1 MSLQIVDYLI
11 ILGFFVLLLSI
22 GYFTGRKGG
31 DDATDY
37 FLSGRKM
44 PWWILGISMVATT
57 FANDTP
63 TLVTDMVRIDGV
75 ASNWMWWSFLLT
87 GMLTVFIYAKLW
99 NRSKVMTDN
108 EFYELRYS
116 GKAATFLRGFRSIY
130 LGFFYNVIVIA
141 GSCLAFIK
149 MAGILLG
156 VNPATALVVS
166 SIIII
171 VYSTI
176 GGLKSILWAGLLEFT
191 LSMGG
196 AIIAAIY
203 IVNSP
208 EVSGL
213 AGLLSHPNVSGKL
226 DLLPS
231 IDQPDIFLSVFLIP
245 ITIQWWAAWYPGS
258 EPGGGGFIVQ
268 RMLSAK
274 NEKHAVGATF
284 FFNFMHYA
292 VRPWPWILVALASLI
307 VFPDLKS
314 MENEFPGVDPYYVQ
328 NDIAYYAMLKRFL
341 PVGILGLVVT
351 SLISAYMST
360 VASLLNWGSSCLVN
374 DVYKR
379 FVNPNANGKRL
390 VWVGRFSSGIL
401 MLCSVLLAVVLQN
414 ALQAFHYLLMIGAGT
429 GLIYLLRWFWWRI
442 NALSELVAMIAAA
455 FFSIIFIVLENVA
468 QYNDDKSRIVVLG
481 YEMAMAY
488 WNVLKFTG
496 IVFLTTASWLIVT
509 LASKPTDEVTLRSFY
524 SKIIPGGRGWKP
536 VLDRAKAG
544 GIELVKQKNL
554 KWDVPTGLLCMVL
567 GCVIIYSV
575 LFSVGNYLYGKNL
588 LGTIFLALALVSTIF
603 FIRFWSRL
611 TSLDNPN

>member
-1 MSLQIVDYLI
+1 MSLHFVDYLI
-11 ILGFFVLLLSI
+11 ILTFFVLLLSI
-22 GYFTGRKGG
+22 GYLTGRKSG

-63 TLVTDMVRIDGV
+63 TLVTDMVRVDGV

-108 EFYELRYS
+108 EFYEIRYS

-141 GSCLAFIK
+141 GSSLAFIK
-149 MAGILLG
+149 MSGILLG
-156 VNPATALVVS
+156 VSPTTALIVS
-166 SIIII
+166 SVIIL

-196 AIIAAIY
+196 AVVAAIY
-203 IVNSP
+203 IVNAP

-213 AGLLSHPNVSGKL
+213 GNLLSHPNVSNKL
-226 DLLPS
+226 DLIPS

-307 VFPDLKS
+307 IFPDIKS
-314 MENEFPGVDPYYVQ
+314 MQAAFPDVDPYYVQ
-328 NDIAYYAMLKRFL
+328 NDIAYYAMLKKFL

-379 FVNPNANGKRL
+379 FVNPKAKDQQL
-390 VWVGRFSSGIL
+390 VWVGRFSSVVL
-401 MLCSVLLAVVLQN
+401 MVCSVLLAVVLQN

-442 NALSELVAMIAAA
+442 NAMSELSAMIAAA
-455 FFSIIFIVLENVA
+455 FFSMIFIVFENVA
-468 QYNDDKSRIVVLG
+468 TYDSNKENIVVFG
-481 YEMAMAY
+481 YEMAIAY
-488 WNVLKFTG
+488 WNVFKFTS
-496 IVFLTTASWLIVT
+496 IVLLTTLSWLAVT
-509 LASKPTDEVTLRSFY
+509 FITKPTDDQTLRSFY
-524 SKIIPGGRGWKP
+524 TKIVPGGRGWKP
-536 VLDRAKAG
+536 VLDKAKAD
-544 GIELVKQKNL
+544 GIGITKQKNL

-567 GCVIIYSV
+567 GCIIIYSV
-575 LFSVGNYLYGKNL
+575 LFSIGNFLYGKHL
-588 LGTIFLALALVSTIF
+588 MGMLFLGVVLVSTIF

-611 TSLDNPN
+611 IALDRSE